1 MRGMVAMQQLGTLP
15 GRNLWLLLQQSAR
28 IIAFIAASAAG
39 ATAQL
44 PGHTITIT
52 VPYSPGTGPDILA
65 RTIGEELQHRWNQ
78 SIVVENKPGA
88 SGNLG
93 TQTVARA
100 APDGHTLVLVS
111 NPFTANISLFK
122 SVPYDP
128 VKSFAPIIQ
137 LAKGSLVLA
146 VHPSIPAD
154 STQQFIAYVKARPGQ
169 VNYSSPGVGV
179 PHHLAMELF
188 KYVAKIDMKHVP
200 YRGSAGATQDLLGGH
215 VSAAF
220 QAVHVALP
228 LMQNNQLRLLAIAS
242 KERTSIAPELP
253 TLVEQGLP
261 VEVDLWYAILAPA
274 GTPTAIIVRYNK
286 EINEIIANPQ
296 IAERLAK
303 QGLTVLGGTSERLAE
318 FIAEDMLK
326 WQHVVKE
333 AGILAE

>member
-1 MRGMVAMQQLGTLP
+1 
-15 GRNLWLLLQQSAR
+15 
-28 IIAFIAASAAG
+28 
-39 ATAQL
+39 
-44 PGHTITIT
+44 
-52 VPYSPGTGPDILA
+52 
-65 RTIGEELQHRWNQ
+65 
-78 SIVVENKPGA
+78 
-88 SGNLG
+88 
-93 TQTVARA
+93 
-100 APDGHTLVLVS
+100 
-111 NPFTANISLFK
+111 
-122 SVPYDP
+122 

-137 LAKGSLVLA
+137 IAKGSLVLA

-261 VEVDLWYAILAPA
+261 VEVDLWYAILAPV
-274 GTPTAIIVRYNK
+274 GTPPAIIARYNK

-333 AGILAE
+333 VGILAE